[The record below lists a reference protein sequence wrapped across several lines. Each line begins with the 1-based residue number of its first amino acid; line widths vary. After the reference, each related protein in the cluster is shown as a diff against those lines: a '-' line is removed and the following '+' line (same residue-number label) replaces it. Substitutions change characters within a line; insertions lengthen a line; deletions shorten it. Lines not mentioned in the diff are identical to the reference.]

1 MEVVE
6 EHSLVEGCDPRAAV
20 LGAKL
25 VGSWDSKQRLAR
37 STELELGAAGS
48 ILRHMNG
55 RRFEGMCDSP
65 SEVEQ
70 LVSAVAELTCS

>member
-6 EHSLVEGCDPRAAV
+6 EHSLVEGCGPRFAG

-25 VGSWDSKQRLAR
+25 VGSWDSKRRLAR
-37 STELELGAAGS
+37 LTELEQGVAGL

-55 RRFEGMCDSP
+55 RRFEGMCDLLP
-65 SEVEQ
+65 EAEQ
-70 LVSAVAELTCS
+70 LVSEVVELTCS